1 MDVLLSRC
9 HQLSAQGPPPNSPS
23 FTPRCKQM
31 LVDALAAAA
40 APPVP
45 RGAVASASSEPSIG
59 SSLPST
65 ELPPNDGANVS
76 PAPQAASGEVAICG
90 VADLSPGP
98 NPGRAVALAV
108 VCPVDAQNDFPP
120 SLHLVLDG
128 TGGYAV
134 AALYQ
139 ADFLSAAA
147 AVSPDNQ
154 SSASAA
160 PAGAGL
166 TDGDRDS
173 EKGSASYSSNSSN
186 SSSRSGYSSS
196 PVVAVVVQ
204 HPEVVDVRVP
214 RSALL
219 RPPSSSAPISETDA
233 EGTSDERSSS
243 STVGLQSGVDSNDEA
258 VYAYRCVQVRDGGS
272 VLVHGKPLKC
282 ADHESHL
289 KLRLA
294 AFDR

>member
-1 MDVLLSRC
+1 
-9 HQLSAQGPPPNSPS
+9 
-23 FTPRCKQM
+23 M

-40 APPVP
+40 VTSSVP

-76 PAPQAASGEVAICG
+76 PAPQAASGEVATCG
-90 VADLSPGP
+90 VADLPPGP

-186 SSSRSGYSSS
+186 SSNSSSRSGYSS

-219 RPPSSSAPISETDA
+219 RPPPSAALISETDA

-243 STVGLQSGVDSNDEA
+243 STVGLQSGVDSNGEV